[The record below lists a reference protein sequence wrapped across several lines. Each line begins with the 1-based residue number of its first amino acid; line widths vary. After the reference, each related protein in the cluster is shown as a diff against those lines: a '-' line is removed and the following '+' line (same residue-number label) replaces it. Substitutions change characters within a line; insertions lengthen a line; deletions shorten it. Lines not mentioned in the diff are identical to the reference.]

1 MLKTL
6 FFTGMVCLASVMPCR
21 SQAITDSLASDF
33 RSFMAKNFSRY
44 RTVNL
49 FWETKWPHD
58 YTFHLDGEDVEDRR
72 KTDLHTI
79 KFSMMIF
86 RCRSLIW
93 GFYIGLFK

>member
-1 MLKTL
+1 MP
-6 FFTGMVCLASVMPCR
+6 FTGDNGLIGER
-21 SQAITDSLASDF
+21 F
-33 RSFMAKNFSRY
+33 SFVYGEEFSRY

-79 KFSMMIF
+79 KFSMMIS

-93 GFYIGLFK
+93 GFHIGLFK